1 MFRNSWEG
9 KLTNVLLQKI
19 LVNKIES
26 GSIIFIDMRSN
37 YKTILKMFIEI

>member
-37 YKTILKMFIEI
+37 YKTILKMFIAI

>member
-1 MFRNSWEG
+1 MFRNIWEG

-26 GSIIFIDMRSN
+26 SSIIFIDMRSN
-37 YKTILKMFIEI
+37 YKTILKMFIAI